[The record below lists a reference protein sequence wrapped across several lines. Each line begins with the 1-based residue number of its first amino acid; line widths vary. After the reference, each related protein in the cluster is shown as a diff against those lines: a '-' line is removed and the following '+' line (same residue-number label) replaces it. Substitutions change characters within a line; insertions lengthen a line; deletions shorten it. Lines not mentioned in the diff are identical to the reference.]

1 MPRNTEEDP
10 LFYGTISMG
19 RDEIPQLG
27 SGRKILF
34 EVEQM
39 MEKDQAIDTPLKG
52 GKSCLVFLSIVIVD
66 F

>member
-1 MPRNTEEDP
+1 MSQNTVEDP

-19 RDEIPQLG
+19 RDEIPTLG
-27 SGRKILF
+27 SGRKILS

-39 MEKDQAIDTPLKG
+39 MEKIQAIDTPLNG
-52 GKSCLVFLSIVIVD
+52 GKSCLVF